1 MVIFLPLF
9 MILLVLGALRGGGS
23 HIAVLL
29 PTLVLLG
36 AGAAVMNI
44 AMRDGRRKKDP
55 RVSVLPDNRLSRQMR
70 ATLRPHHR
78 ARPVAPS
85 QDVTPLRSA
94 GHPRWARPRKPPPSD
109 PPPESD
115 GDGHQAS

>member
-9 MILLVLGALRGGGS
+9 MMLLVLGALRGGGG

-36 AGAAVMNI
+36 AGAAVMNV
-44 AMRDGRRKKDP
+44 AMRDGRRKRDP
-55 RVSVLPDNRLSRQMR
+55 SIPRLPDNRLSRQMR
-70 ATLRPHHR
+70 ATLRPQHK

-85 QDVTPLRSA
+85 KDVTPLRSP
-94 GHPRWARPRKPPPSD
+94 GHPRWVRPRKPRPD
-109 PPPESD
+109 PPRES
-115 GDGHQAS
+115 GGGG